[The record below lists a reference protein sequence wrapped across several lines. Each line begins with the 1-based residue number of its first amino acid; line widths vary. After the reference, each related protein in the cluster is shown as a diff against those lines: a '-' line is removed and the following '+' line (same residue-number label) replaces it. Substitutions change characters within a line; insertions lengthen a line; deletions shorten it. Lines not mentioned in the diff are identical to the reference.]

1 MTQLLSGFR
10 MGEEHHFLHS
20 VFINHILNEERFT
33 MHLSHHPRS
42 HRLFLTLM
50 SLLMTVIVLNACGA
64 NTPAASTAAPQT
76 PVSIQLAWTHEYS
89 SASFYAAEKN
99 GHFAAQNL
107 DVRLDAGGF
116 ASTGYIEP
124 IAQVVNGTVDFGV
137 TGAAGI
143 IQARAEGKPVV
154 AVATILQRSP
164 LAILSLAN
172 SGIRRPQDL
181 VGRRIAV
188 ADGGA
193 AQLFHLLLK
202 SQHIDP
208 AALNIVPRVT
218 FGIDPLMN
226 GEVDAMVAWVINEGV
241 QLSEAGINPNVMML
255 SDYGVDSYEMVL
267 FTSEKMIAEHP
278 GTVKG
283 VVQSMVQGTRDV
295 VDNPNQA
302 ATLVLA
308 YNDKLDL
315 DGQRRRIQ
323 ATLPLLNPPG
333 VQLGM
338 MQPAIWKLTYQ
349 MMLDQN
355 VLTQPI
361 DLDRISTTI
370 FLDPIAGK

>member
-1 MTQLLSGFR
+1 
-10 MGEEHHFLHS
+10 
-20 VFINHILNEERFT
+20 
-33 MHLSHHPRS
+33 
-42 HRLFLTLM
+42 LTLVP
-50 SLLMTVIVLNACGA
+50 LIMTIVALSACGV
-64 NTPAASTAAPQT
+64 NTPAASTAAPKT

-107 DVRLDAGGF
+107 DVRLDQGGF
-116 ASTGYIEP
+116 DSKGYIEP

-137 TGAAGI
+137 TGAASI

-154 AVATILQRSP
+154 AITTILQRSP
-164 LAILSLAN
+164 LAILSLTK
-172 SGIRRPQDL
+172 SDIRRPQDL
-181 VGRRIAV
+181 VGRRVAV

-193 AQLFHLLLK
+193 AQLFHLLLS

-208 AALNIVPRVT
+208 TTVKIVPRVSY
-218 FGIDPLMN
+218 GIDPLVN

-241 QLSEAGINPNVMML
+241 QLNEAGINPNVMML

-267 FTSEKMIAEHP
+267 FTTEKMIAEHP
-278 GTVKG
+278 DTVKG
-283 VVQSMVQGTRDV
+283 IVQAMVQGTRDV

-302 ATLVLA
+302 ANLVLS
-308 YNDKLDL
+308 YNGKLDL

-333 VQLGM
+333 AQLGM
-338 MQPAIWKLTYQ
+338 MQPAIWKLTYE
-349 MMLDQN
+349 MMLDQK

-361 DLDRISTTI
+361 DLDRTATSQ
-370 FLDPIAGK
+370 FLDAVAGK

>member
-1 MTQLLSGFR
+1 
-10 MGEEHHFLHS
+10 
-20 VFINHILNEERFT
+20 
-33 MHLSHHPRS
+33 MHLSHLLRAP
-42 HRLFLTLM
+42 RLFLTLV
-50 SLLMTVIVLNACGA
+50 SAITTAIVLSACGA
-64 NTPAASTAAPQT
+64 NTPAANPPVPPAS
-76 PVSIQLAWTHEYS
+76 VSIQLAWTHEYS

-107 DVRLDAGGF
+107 NVRLDEGGF
-116 ASTGYIEP
+116 ASKGYIEP

-143 IQARAEGKPVV
+143 LQARSEGKPVV
-154 AVATILQRSP
+154 AVATIMQRSP

-172 SGIRRPQDL
+172 SDILRPQDL
-181 VGRRIAV
+181 IGHRVAV

-193 AQLFHLLLK
+193 AGLFNLFLK

-208 AALNIVPRVT
+208 TALTIVPRVSY
-218 FGIDPLMN
+218 GIDPLAN
-226 GEVDAMVAWVINEGV
+226 GEVDALVAWVINEGV
-241 QLSEAGINPNVMML
+241 QLNEAGITPNVMML

-278 GTVKG
+278 DTVKG
-283 VVQSMVQGTRDV
+283 VVQAMVQGTRDV

-302 ATLVLA
+302 ASLVLA
-308 YNDKLDL
+308 YNSKLDL

-333 VQLGM
+333 AQLGM
-338 MQPAIWKLTYQ
+338 MQPAIWQLTYQ
-349 MMLDQN
+349 MMRDQK

-361 DLDRISTTI
+361 DLDRVSTAK